1 MAAVVVAV
9 AADVD
14 FSWGVI
20 AMDMAKKLLFYVLPG
35 LLLVLVVFDIWGF
48 LTLGTIA
55 PSPDAARD
63 SSANQVVMV
72 FGATGSVGD
81 GLLEAAMNDPQVRKI
96 HVITRRSSPRIE
108 AGLASGR
115 IEMRLHQD
123 FTDYASLA
131 DVLAQ
136 VDTVL
141 WGLGTSS
148 LQVDDATYTR
158 IHVDFP
164 VAFVRQWL
172 AARTRAP
179 MAIHYVTGMGTDVGG
194 STHWA
199 REKGRAERELAAL
212 AEGTGLRTFSYRSA
226 FIRPSADNANL
237 LHYLGEALLRPG
249 ALVITAPQLGE
260 AMLEISARTR
270 ELPNGTL
277 IDNADSIAFA
287 RIYQEAKR

>member
-1 MAAVVVAV
+1 MT
-9 AADVD
+9 
-14 FSWGVI
+14 
-20 AMDMAKKLLFYVLPG
+20 MNLAKKLLFFVFPA

-48 LTLGTIA
+48 FSLGTIV
-55 PSPDAARD
+55 PSPNAVRD
-63 SSANQVVMV
+63 SSANRVVMV

-81 GLLEAAMNDPQVRKI
+81 GLLEAAMNDPQVQKI
-96 HVITRRSSPRIE
+96 YVITRHSSPRIE
-108 AGLASGR
+108 AGLASAR

-123 FTDYASLA
+123 FTDYAALA
-131 DVLAQ
+131 DVLVQ
-136 VDTVL
+136 VNTVL

-179 MAIHYVTGMGTDVGG
+179 MAFHYVTGMGTDVGG